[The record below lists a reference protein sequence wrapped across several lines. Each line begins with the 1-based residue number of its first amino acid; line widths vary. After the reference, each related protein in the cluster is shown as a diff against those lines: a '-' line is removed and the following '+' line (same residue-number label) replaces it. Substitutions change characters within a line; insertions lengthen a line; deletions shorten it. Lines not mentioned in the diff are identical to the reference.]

1 MIDKSLDELVEN
13 TTDRMEDF
21 LRTHIPQNM
30 YDLHEDIVI
39 LYMFLDKSQK
49 PDYNPGEHELNQ
61 VMEAMGRCR
70 DILEYGDRLIG
81 LIKPIYNDPFSLFGG
96 N

>member
-1 MIDKSLDELVEN
+1 MIEKSLDELVEN
-13 TTDRMEDF
+13 ITDRMQDF

-49 PDYNPGEHELNQ
+49 SDYNPGEHEMNE
-61 VMEAMGRCR
+61 VIEAVARCR
-70 DILEYGDRLIG
+70 KILEYGDKIIG
-81 LIKPIYNDPFSLFGG
+81 SIKPIYNDPMSLFGV